1 LISEQLKTIILR
13 ELRLK
18 DFSLSD
24 DTKAFQVPGWDSLS
38 HMKIISAV
46 EKSFSI
52 RFRNVEIIRLK
63 SVGDLQTLID
73 AKLQRR

>member
-1 LISEQLKTIILR
+1 MISEQLKTIILR